1 MPRRAPAR
9 GACAGTLAGVRS
21 VFPIAVAAVL
31 LLGALLAT
39 VSDGAPG
46 RARATALVASGAVGP
61 QVMATSSGE
70 DSQRRSGGVQAGGL
84 TIRSG
89 ESIAR
94 TSTSGGT
101 ARATAVAR
109 SVDALDGLV
118 TAYGV
123 RRTLSAGA
131 GAEGAGGT
139 VEGLRIDGEMIGTL
153 TARRR
158 FDLPDGAGTVTV
170 NSGGTG
176 LRISL
181 AKPRAGRPA
190 GTEIHVAVVN
200 ASARAATAPRATPT
214 PRPTATPAPSG
225 KPATERRGE
234 PSRGRQK
241 DRDEP
246 PPPPPAPP
254 HLTQGGYAFPVYGD
268 DVTLADDFGGP
279 RQIGPHQGND
289 IFAAFGSPVLAV
301 TDGRLFKV
309 GTLPISGNRLWLLSD
324 RGEAFFYAHLSSFSP
339 LAVTGRRVRAG
350 DVLGFVGNTG
360 DAEPTPPHVHFE
372 IHPGGLEQGATDPNA
387 VLRDWQLRADVAPTA
402 WLRRMGSETR
412 DQPGALLEVR
422 DFIAGE

>member
-1 MPRRAPAR
+1 M
-9 GACAGTLAGVRS
+9 RS
-21 VFPIAVAAVL
+21 VLPIALAAGL
-31 LLGALLAT
+31 LLGAILAAA
-39 VSDGAPG
+39 SDGAPG

-61 QVMATSSGE
+61 QVMATSSG
-70 DSQRRSGGVQAGGL
+70 DDTQRRSGGVQADGL

-94 TSTSGGT
+94 TSRSGGT
-101 ARATAVAR
+101 ASATAVAR

-131 GAEGAGGT
+131 GAGRAGGS
-139 VEGLRIDGEMIGTL
+139 VEGLRIDGEMIGTV
-153 TARRR
+153 TASRR
-158 FDLPDGAGTVTV
+158 FALPDGAGTVAV

-190 GTEIHVAVVN
+190 GTEIHVAVVS

-214 PRPTATPAPSG
+214 PRPTATPTPAAEPGSKQRGDRRSG
-225 KPATERRGE
+225 RR
-234 PSRGRQK
+234 K

-246 PPPPPAPP
+246 PPPPRAPTR
-254 HLTQGGYAFPVYGD
+254 LTQGGYAFPVYGD
-268 DVTLADDFGGP
+268 DVSLGDDFGGP
-279 RQIGPHQGND
+279 RQVGPHQGND

-324 RGEAFFYAHLSSFSP
+324 RGEAYFYAHLSSFSP
-339 LAVTGRRVRAG
+339 LAVTGRRVKAG

-372 IHPGGLEQGATDPNA
+372 IHPGGLEEGAADPYA
-387 VLRDWQLRADVAPTA
+387 VLRDWQRRADVTPTA
-402 WLRRMGSETR
+402 WLREMGSEGR
-412 DQPGALLEVR
+412 EQPGALLEVR